1 MAKSLSSL
9 SGFNKD
15 VRSRLKNSIRKI
27 LSLDE
32 EDISY
37 DCYNAFAILK
47 NAVWQA
53 ELFTQRTYTKY
64 SVLDVLTDDDL
75 LKVIAELEK
84 SLPEVSAKIERMKDE
99 VKGLK
104 LLETQK
110 DEIEKTLNECRT
122 MIAGKRRILDKAPIP
137 EEPGGWSIFI
147 ADKKPGLLK
156 SIFLFFVPQ
165 TSIEAAQHLCECYE
179 VESRV
184 RQRLV
189 CEIKT
194 LSSNN
199 EMLRTDLDSK
209 QKQIQGLK
217 TTQKFL
223 KQAEKNIKIL
233 KDNFKV
239 LEENATKLELSAKQK
254 ERTQT
259 VAQKQNEEDDD
270 LLFSLEM

>member
-99 VKGLK
+99 VKGLE

-137 EEPGGWSIFI
+137 EEPGGWSKFI
-147 ADKKPGLLK
+147 ADKNPGPFKSLFLL
-156 SIFLFFVPQ
+156 LVPKK
-165 TSIEAAQHLCECYE
+165 SIEAAQKLCDEYE
-179 VESRV
+179 LASQAREG
-184 RQRLV
+184 LV
-189 CEIKT
+189 AEIENLTRENTT
-194 LSSNN
+194 LMSN
-199 EMLRTDLDSK
+199 LDSK
-209 QKQIQGLK
+209 EEEIQKLETKQSQLK
-217 TTQKFL
+217 ELEEHK
-223 KQAEKNIKIL
+223 KIL
-233 KDNFKV
+233 DQGV
-239 LEENATKLELSAKQK
+239 RDLEKNATKLELSAKQK